1 MREQSPT
8 GVKRSLR
15 KILLRLEKRKV
26 NGRGGEGQ
34 MGRKQLTSSQFI
46 VSHSPL
52 LNEVG
57 GQIVESGVETGWN

>member
-34 MGRKQLTSSQFI
+34 MGRKQFTSSQFI